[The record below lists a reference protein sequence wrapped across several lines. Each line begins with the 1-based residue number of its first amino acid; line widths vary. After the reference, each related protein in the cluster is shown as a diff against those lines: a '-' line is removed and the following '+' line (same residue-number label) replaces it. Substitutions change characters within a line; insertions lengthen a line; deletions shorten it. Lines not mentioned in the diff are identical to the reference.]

1 MTRRTILVVA
11 LLVLA
16 GCSGSTGK
24 PATPEKN
31 DLAGNAT
38 ACQKALTSSNPLTVA
53 DYEACY
59 NGTIS
64 FGWKC
69 PNGKPISQTTIDGQ
83 QWAYRVGAPAL
94 RLTGKHPGE
103 KDVLKAC

>member
-24 PATPEKN
+24 PATPAKN